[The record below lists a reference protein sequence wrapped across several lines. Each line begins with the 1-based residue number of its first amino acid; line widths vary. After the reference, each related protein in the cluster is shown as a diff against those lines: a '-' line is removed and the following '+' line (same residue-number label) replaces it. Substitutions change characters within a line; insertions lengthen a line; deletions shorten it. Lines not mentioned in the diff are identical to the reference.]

1 MLTGSG
7 TSQTG
12 TNPMSQTYAILSKD
26 TFKTLYRA
34 LNDSVAAGNLS
45 QYEKEEIQDTLDK
58 VLYNGTTRKWFQVI
72 DYNDPSFATSSGR
85 AQYDHYGVYPVT
97 ETNTYP
103 HPHTIGYCD
112 S

>member
-1 MLTGSG
+1 
-7 TSQTG
+7 
-12 TNPMSQTYAILSKD
+12 MSQTYTLLDKD
-26 TFKTLYRA
+26 DFKTMKRS
-34 LNDSVAAGNLS
+34 LNHSVRDGHL
-45 QYEKEEIQDTLDK
+45 KEWEADELIEALDK
-58 VLYNGTTRKWFQVI
+58 VINNGTTRKWFQVI

-103 HPHTIGYCD
+103 YPHTIGYCD